1 MPPNPFDTLP
11 PQLCNILGAGGF
23 ANLQRHYMAILLRI
37 YDLAEFNRFGLT
49 RDVVLAEIVDY
60 LNGVDASA
68 AEEVAAAAEA
78 DANASLTGEKSPQEF
93 ASWLLRRLGEAGWV
107 EREQHADYTE
117 YIILPDYAFTLL
129 EAFRVI
135 GQQKPREYTGQLYAA
150 HQLLTSEHEEFSP
163 ALAVTQAYE
172 NVRGMVRGLNE
183 LNQNIR
189 RYTERVTR
197 DQAVPELMRMQFDD
211 YAPAL
216 GAAYHALKTSDH
228 VSRYRRDI
236 VNRLEE
242 WLMDETW
249 LDRAAADLATQRRV
263 TPGQAEG
270 EIHHTLR
277 FIVEQLENLDPL
289 LAEIDRRHA
298 GYLRTSLRQ
307 VRYKLGSADGNFKD
321 RLASL
326 AQGLAR
332 LQDAGLDLLPEDA
345 PAPRRTPVAA
355 PDLDS
360 FYTMPT
366 AHAPFAPAIIVKPI
380 LDPRDA
386 AALRLAAMQEI
397 GAGIT
402 PHKIVQFVHH
412 FLNGNRMIHAA
423 DLPPEFYADI
433 QWAIFTLAY
442 GHHPEVDHGVEP
454 ASGNPVEIGSYLV
467 RPFVL
472 VKNGPNPPTP
482 FPAKEGGVRLHMH
495 QAKGEAALRVQ
506 QAMLS

>member
-1 MPPNPFDTLP
+1 MNPSTAANPFDTLP
-11 PQLCNILGAGGF
+11 PQLFNVLGSGGF
-23 ANLQRHYMAILLRI
+23 ANLQRHYMAVLLRI

-60 LNGVDASA
+60 LKGVDAAA
-68 AEEVAAAAEA
+68 AEEVAAAAETEA
-78 DANASLTGEKSPQEF
+78 GPQGEKSAQEY
-93 ASWLLRRLGEAGWV
+93 ASFLLRRLAEAGWI

-129 EAFRVI
+129 EAFRTI

-163 ALAVTQAYE
+163 GLAVTQAYE

-197 DQAVPELMRMQFDD
+197 DKSVSELMRMQFDD

-236 VNRLEE
+236 VVRLEE
-242 WLMDETW
+242 WLADETW
-249 LDRAAADLATQRRV
+249 LEQAASDLATQRRV
-263 TPGQAEG
+263 TPAQAEN
-270 EIHHTLR
+270 EINYTLR

-289 LAEIDRRHA
+289 LAEIDRCHA

-326 AQGLAR
+326 ARGLAR
-332 LQDAGLDLLPEDA
+332 LQDAGLDSLPEDA

-355 PDLDS
+355 PDRDS

-366 AHAPFAPAIIVKPI
+366 AHMPFAPAIIIKPI

-397 GAGIT
+397 SAGIT
-402 PHKIVQFVHH
+402 PPKIVQFVHR

-423 DLPPEFYADI
+423 DLPPEFYADM

-442 GHHPEVDHGVEP
+442 GHHPEVDYGVEP
-454 ASGNPVEIGSYLV
+454 ADGAPVEIGPYLV
-467 RPFVL
+467 QPFVL
-472 VKNGPNPPTP
+472 VKVQPAPQPPS
-482 FPAKEGGVRLHMH
+482 L
-495 QAKGEAALRVQ
+495 
-506 QAMLS
+506 